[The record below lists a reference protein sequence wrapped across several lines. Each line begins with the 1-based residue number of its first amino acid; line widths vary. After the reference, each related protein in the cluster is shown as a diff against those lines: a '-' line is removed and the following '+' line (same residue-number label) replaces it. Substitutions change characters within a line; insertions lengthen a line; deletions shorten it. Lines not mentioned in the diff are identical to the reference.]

1 MKSSMKKK
9 LGLFV
14 LILLVIII
22 VLYFLLKP
30 QNNQVEINNINVHGE
45 EDVAYDSIGAKDN
58 QVLNFLAYPNQQKF
72 CPNIFNSRSSFW
84 VKLPDKY
91 GKGKLAKFCCTSCYY
106 HISEEIYCGQNKN
119 GKYKI
124 CILSEKDI
132 NNLKKYYELSKNLD
146 FDFPQK
152 RLEELKGTFVL
163 KMKINNKFMPIQIIK
178 TPEQL
183 KEHEKKPTIAEE
195 LYRDN
200 YECGE

>member
-14 LILLVIII
+14 LIVLVIII

-30 QNNQVEINNINVHGE
+30 QNNQVEINNVNVQGE
-45 EDVAYDSIGAKDN
+45 EDIAYDSIGAKDN

-72 CPNIFNSRSSFW
+72 CPNIYNSKSSFW

-91 GKGKLAKFCCTSCYY
+91 SKGKLAKFCCTSCYY

-124 CILSEKDI
+124 CVLSERDI
-132 NNLKKYYELSKNLD
+132 NNLKKYYKLSKNLD

-152 RLEELKGTFVL
+152 ELEELLGTFVL

-178 TPEQL
+178 TPKEL
-183 KEHEKKPTIAEE
+183 KEHENKPTIAEE